1 MNQGE
6 QPTGDVTL
14 RTPGAGRDER
24 IDFWR
29 GLCIFGMVSWHLLT
43 DPSYPTWFSF
53 GVIQTFNF
61 VAEGFVL
68 VAGLVIGLGAA
79 KYAQRSVRVTH
90 YLRRAIQLLLLH
102 YAVVVALGLIF
113 NAPGSEET
121 ATGPDWVRAVFLME
135 YQPYLGDILS
145 VFVFLFAATPIFLG
159 VQRAFGRGALLALSM
174 AVYLAGNLATDGRFS
189 WAASLEL
196 NRHGAF
202 DFNTWQ
208 LVFVLGLLL
217 GGRFEAITAWGQ
229 KNFRLCMAACLGGF
243 ALVFAYRLAVLS
255 GRIPSDTLPQ
265 SLDFS
270 RHPLSIARLGYVGL
284 QMALIGLLTVRFW
297 DRLVDW
303 SVVRWIVMFGRRSL
317 TVFVVSVLL
326 DYALKAAIL
335 KTDLGFP
342 ANLTIWAAELAAL
355 DLVARYGR
363 LPRRRVKL

>member
-1 MNQGE
+1 MSQGE

-29 GLCIFGMVSWHLLT
+29 GLCILGMVSWHLLT

-53 GVIQTFNF
+53 GVIQPFNF

-79 KYAQRSVRVTH
+79 RHAEHSVRVSH
-90 YLRRAIQLLLLH
+90 YLRRALQLLLLH

-113 NAPGSEET
+113 GASCSEET
-121 ATGPDWVRAVFLME
+121 ATGADWVRAILLLE

-145 VFVFLFAATPIFLG
+145 VFVFLFAATPIFLV
-159 VQRAFGRGALLALSM
+159 VQRACGRWALLALSL
-174 AVYLAGNLATDGRFS
+174 AVYLAGNLATGGGWS
-189 WAASLEL
+189 SLAALEL
-196 NRHGAF
+196 NRYGAF

-208 LVFVLGLLL
+208 FVFVLGLLL
-217 GGRFEAITAWGQ
+217 GGRFKAITAWGRQ
-229 KNFRLCMAACLGGF
+229 NFRPCMAVCVGGF
-243 ALVFAYRLAVLS
+243 ALAFAYRLAVLS
-255 GRIPSDTLPQ
+255 GRIPADTLPQ

-270 RHPLSIARLGYVGL
+270 RHPLTIARLGYVGL
-284 QMALIGLLTVRFW
+284 QVALIGLLTVRFW
-297 DRLVDW
+297 DRLADGP
-303 SVVRWIVMFGRRSL
+303 VVRWIVMFGRRSL
-317 TVFVVSVLL
+317 VVFVVSVFL

-363 LPRRRVKL
+363 LPRRHPSR